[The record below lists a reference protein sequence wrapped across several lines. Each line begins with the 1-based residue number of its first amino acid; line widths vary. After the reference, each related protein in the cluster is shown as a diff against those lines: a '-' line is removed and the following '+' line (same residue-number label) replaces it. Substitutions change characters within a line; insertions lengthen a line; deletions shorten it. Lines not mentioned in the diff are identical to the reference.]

1 MIDLII
7 LGTPIFIGWA
17 INFAIL
23 EPIAG
28 IGDGLPRWNHLLASG
43 NSPRRLK
50 EVENLALSDLKHF
63 DLLPSLIERDLTWQE
78 IGAIAK
84 SEQKEVEYA

>member
-7 LGTPIFIGWA
+7 LGTPIFLGWA
-17 INFAIL
+17 IYFSIL
-23 EPIAG
+23 SPLYCFE
-28 IGDGLPRWNHLLASG
+28 DLRWNHLLTSG

-78 IGAIAK
+78 IGAIAEK
-84 SEQKEVEYA
+84 HQKEVAYA